1 MWEKII
7 ENEED
12 AKKIE
17 ASFKRMDE
25 YTKNFQVSWPSK
37 DLIGMLIQ
45 SSVARN
51 YVKD

>member
-25 YTKNFQVSWPSK
+25 YTKNFQVS
-37 DLIGMLIQ
+37 
-45 SSVARN
+45 
-51 YVKD
+51 